1 MSGVPPQSGLAGAG
15 EPLCGDPALASVG
28 ASDPARGNA
37 DFFTN
42 AGNYMPRTHCM
53 VDAAGRTDWPWVI
66 FLIAATAGVIIGYAC
81 IFRFWVKCY
90 LGERKEDRNP
100 RLMELA
106 WIFLWCAV
114 CGYVMSIVM
123 FFWPAYRLLAL
134 FLVVL
139 NWWTWAFVS
148 RFRSF
153 RSVFTAGRLE
163 RELADALRCRND
175 ELERLV
181 AERTAEADEAR
192 RAAEAASSAKSDFL
206 AHMSHEI
213 RTPMTA
219 ILGYAELLQDPAQK
233 PEDRDDAARTIHR
246 NGQHLLGVLNDLLDI
261 SKIEAG
267 QVAVEPLDVNPGDL
281 ALQTVGLVAGRAKA
295 KGIAVRA
302 EIDEGVPELFV
313 TDPMRLRQ
321 ILLNLLGNAVK
332 FTHEGEVV
340 LHARPGLA
348 GGVVFEVRDT
358 GIGMASEQLDRL
370 FKPFFQADSSMAR
383 RYGGTGLGL
392 AISRKLAQLL
402 GGDIAVSSAPG
413 VGSVFTV
420 TVAPLQGTHREEAL
434 EATAASPVPRVLSA
448 APQTTRADTS
458 ASASRPAIRVLL
470 VEDGP
475 DNRRLFEHHL
485 ARAGYEVTATIDGQE
500 ACDIVRER
508 GGASATFDMILM
520 DMQMPR
526 LDGYEA
532 TRRIRAMGFARPI
545 AALTAHAMQGERERC
560 LAAGCSHYHTKPI
573 TGPNLVAACR
583 DALAERPMGKAA

>member
-1 MSGVPPQSGLAGAG
+1 MPPQTGTSVEG
-15 EPLCGDPALASVG
+15 EPLCGDPALAAIPHAHPT
-28 ASDPARGNA
+28 ASSA

-42 AGNYMPRTHCM
+42 GGNYMPRTHCM

-66 FLIAATAGVIIGYAC
+66 FLIAVTAGVIIGYAC

-90 LGERKEDRNP
+90 RGERKEDRNP

-123 FFWPAYRLLAL
+123 FFWPAYRLLAF

-148 RFRSF
+148 RLKSF

-163 RELADALRCRND
+163 RELADALRSRND

-192 RAAEAASSAKSDFL
+192 RVAEAASSAKSDFL

-219 ILGYAELLQDPAQK
+219 ILGYAELLQDPAQQ

-261 SKIEAG
+261 SKIESG
-267 QVAVEPLDVNPGDL
+267 QVTVEPLDVSPRDMARQCVDL
-281 ALQTVGLVAGRAKA
+281 LAARARS
-295 KGIAVRA
+295 KGINVRA
-302 EIDEGVPELFV
+302 EIDPDLPARFV

-340 LHARPGLA
+340 LHAREGTA
-348 GGVVFEVRDT
+348 GAIVFEVRDT

-370 FKPFFQADSSMAR
+370 FKPFSQADSSMAR

-392 AISRKLAQLL
+392 AISKKLAQLL
-402 GGDIAVSSAPG
+402 GGDVEVSSVPDA
-413 VGSVFTV
+413 GSVFTV
-420 TVAPLQGTHREEAL
+420 TLAPLPGIEHPEFAH
-434 EATAASPVPRVLSA
+434 AADAPLSPPAPSA
-448 APQTTRADTS
+448 ATGVAHP
-458 ASASRPAIRVLL
+458 PAVSYAEGSGVRVLL

-485 ARAGYEVTATIDGQE
+485 GRAGFQVTGVNDGQE
-500 ACDIVRER
+500 ACDLLRAK
-508 GGASATFDMILM
+508 GGRTAPFDLILM

-532 TRRIRAMGFARPI
+532 TRRIRAMGFAQPI

-560 LAAGCSHYHTKPI
+560 LAAGCSHYYSKPI
-573 TGPNLVAACR
+573 SGAGLVKACR
-583 DALAERPMGKAA
+583 EALGESRAAKAA